1 MGENWYLVGESRN
14 PIRGD
19 GAQIQT
25 MIGRYQELGDTFE
38 NMAAFLDGSSLGDQ
52 QGKWAQ
58 TLKQE
63 SGELPN
69 DFRKFA
75 SSFNTVGNYLADW
88 KTKTEDSKEK
98 ARVEVRKAEAAEQD
112 RAAAS
117 ASLRQAMGHVVTAGM
132 SAITSGNVAQVV
144 EAQRQVS
151 SYQTK
156 LNEAKGRIAEATKR
170 VHEIKRS
177 HDDDAATTAANIESA
192 KDDAPKLNGW
202 ERILYSDA
210 WKVLV
215 KVAKVVSVVLG
226 IVACFVSGGA
236 IAIAL
241 GAAALITVF
250 DGFMQWR
257 AGDKSGAEFAIDA
270 IFGAI
275 TIIPG
280 AKALGTGLKGLK
292 VGKAAKAFAPKLTDT
307 GELLQKNFSPLLKSG
322 AFKNFRAGIAKSA
335 KNYLRTGE
343 WSSPLSGIERGAY
356 GEIKGAVKESFY
368 NATHGKD
375 SFLNSSD
382 GLKKVLFGDVLPS
395 KKKIAEFNTAR
406 KHFGEYSQLYGKLR
420 AMERGG
426 AGLSAFDKL
435 STMGNSVMQSHVMDK
450 GADVVKTF
458 KPIVKD
464 VMTSYNNLNDP
475 LSSDGISLKNTC
487 RKLFQPVG
495 NVKDLADA
503 LK

>member
-1 MGENWYLVGESRN
+1 MGENWYLVGELRN

-19 GAQIQT
+19 GAQIET
-25 MIGRYQELGDTFE
+25 MIKHYRDLGDTFE
-38 NMAAFLDGSSLGDQ
+38 KMAAYLDGSSVGDQ

-58 TLKQE
+58 ILKQE

-75 SSFNTVGNYLADW
+75 SSFNTVGNHLADW
-88 KTKTEDSKEK
+88 KTKTEDSQEK
-98 ARVEVRKAEAAEQD
+98 ARVEVRKAEAAEHD

-117 ASLRQAMGHVVTAGM
+117 ASLRQAMSHAVAAGM
-132 SAITSGNVAQVV
+132 SATISGNVAQVA

-151 SYQTK
+151 SYRNK
-156 LNEAKGRIAEATKR
+156 LNEAKGRIAEATKK
-170 VHEIKRS
+170 VHEIKRT
-177 HDDDAATTAANIESA
+177 HDNDAATTAAKIESA

-210 WKVLV
+210 WKALV

-226 IVACFVSGGA
+226 IVACFASGGA

-250 DGFMQWR
+250 NGFMEWR

-292 VGKAAKAFAPKLTDT
+292 AGKAAKAFAPELTAT
-307 GELLQKNFSPLLKSG
+307 GKLLQKNFSPLLENG

-335 KNYLRTGE
+335 KNFLHTGK
-343 WSSPLSGIERGAY
+343 WSSPLSGIEHGAY
-356 GEIKGAVKESFY
+356 SEIKGAVKHSFY
-368 NATHGKD
+368 NATHGKE
-375 SFLNSSD
+375 SFLRSSD

-395 KKKIAEFNTAR
+395 KKKIADFNIAR
-406 KHFGEYSQLYGKLR
+406 KNVGEYSQLYGKLG

-435 STMGNSVMQSHVMDK
+435 SNAGNSVLQSHVIDK
-450 GADVVKTF
+450 GADVLKTF
-458 KPIVKD
+458 KPLVKD
-464 VMTSYNNLNDP
+464 AMTSYNNLNDP
-475 LSSDGISLKNTC
+475 LSSDGISLDNTF
-487 RKLFQPVG
+487 RKMFQPAG
-495 NVKDLADA
+495 HVKGLEDA